1 MGRTIV
7 RREFGRTR
15 ANSPGFA
22 ANSREFANCSPTFFS
37 REHWRTIG
45 EHSAN
50 SREHWRSSREFAR
63 IRAEF
68 AANWRTVRQK
78 SVFIKSFSSGFKYS
92 ANDCSPRTIVRRER
106 LGLGLGLGLG
116 VWLGLT
122 MTITLSQTLTL
133 TLTLTH
139 NPNPKSNLNHNPNPN
154 PNPNPNRSRRTIVR
168 GEQSFA
174 IVRR

>member
-1 MGRTIV
+1 MLSQVDPSFRQFSRRTIV
-7 RREFGRTR
+7 RREFARTR

-37 REHWRTIG
+37 CEHWRTIG

-78 SVFIKSFSSGFKYS
+78 SVFIESFSSGFKYS
-92 ANDCSPRTIVRRER
+92 ANYSP
-106 LGLGLGLGLG
+106 
-116 VWLGLT
+116 
-122 MTITLSQTLTL
+122 
-133 TLTLTH
+133 
-139 NPNPKSNLNHNPNPN
+139 
-154 PNPNPNRSRRTIVR
+154 VR
-168 GEQSFA
+168 GELRANSASVRESSPSVRQSFTS
-174 IVRR
+174 VREKKSWRTVGEFAANDRSPAKMPNR

>member
-7 RREFGRTR
+7 RREFARTR
-15 ANSPGFA
+15 ANSPAFA
-22 ANSREFANCSPTFFS
+22 ANSPVFADCSPTFYS

-78 SVFIKSFSSGFKYS
+78 SVYIKSFLTGFKYS
-92 ANDCSPRTIVRRER
+92 ANDRSPRTIVRREQSSLMKLFAANDILANEFTTR
-106 LGLGLGLGLG
+106 
-116 VWLGLT
+116 
-122 MTITLSQTLTL
+122 
-133 TLTLTH
+133 
-139 NPNPKSNLNHNPNPN
+139 
-154 PNPNPNRSRRTIVR
+154 
-168 GEQSFA
+168 EQSFA
-174 IVRR
+174 ENSIKFGERSFAANNRSLVANNRSLVANNRSPRTFVRHEG

>member
-1 MGRTIV
+1 MIQIKFTGNIAGPPHTLHEYWQFSRRTIV
-7 RREFGRTR
+7 RREFARTR

-37 REHWRTIG
+37 CEHWRTIG

-50 SREHWRSSREFAR
+50 SREHWRSSREFTR

-78 SVFIKSFSSGFKYS
+78 IFLFDLFQIFGERS
-92 ANDCSPRTIVRRER
+92 ANDRSPRTIITQQTVRRER
-106 LGLGLGLGLG
+106 LF
-116 VWLGLT
+116 
-122 MTITLSQTLTL
+122 
-133 TLTLTH
+133 
-139 NPNPKSNLNHNPNPN
+139 
-154 PNPNPNRSRRTIVR
+154 

-174 IVRR
+174 AHEQSFAENF

>member
-7 RREFGRTR
+7 RREFARTR
-15 ANSPGFA
+15 ANSPAFA
-22 ANSREFANCSPTFFS
+22 ANSPVFADCSPTFYF

-78 SVFIKSFSSGFKYS
+78 TFFNSENRKTTHSMNSHFLVFPDQLPLLFQKDMQYMRIFYFLLRSNGLLDSFYNLFLDLDTAQPCMDLRIGFHEMDSMQLK
-92 ANDCSPRTIVRRER
+92 
-106 LGLGLGLGLG
+106 
-116 VWLGLT
+116 
-122 MTITLSQTLTL
+122 
-133 TLTLTH
+133 
-139 NPNPKSNLNHNPNPN
+139 
-154 PNPNPNRSRRTIVR
+154 
-168 GEQSFA
+168 
-174 IVRR
+174 